1 MKEMMEGENGMI
13 KGIGGVMI
21 FSGCL
26 GLGIW
31 YRGQFM
37 GRIRALRML
46 RGILD
51 LLASQVRYGRAT
63 LPECCQKVAVQL
75 ESPFDQVFQTV
86 TERMQE
92 NTGASFAQVFR
103 EQLAERLEE
112 LPLTPD
118 DRETFFQFVSETGF
132 SEGQMQLRVMEQ
144 SGEQLTGT
152 VKRLEKESAE
162 KCRMALG
169 LGIMSGLL
177 LILVLW

>member
-1 MKEMMEGENGMI
+1 ML
-13 KGIGGVMI
+13 KGIGGMMI
-21 FSGCL
+21 FLGCL
-26 GLGIW
+26 GLGMW
-31 YRGQFM
+31 YRGQLT

-63 LPECCQKVAVQL
+63 LPECCQNVAAQL
-75 ESPFDQVFQTV
+75 SPPFDNAFRTV
-86 TERMQE
+86 AARMQE

-103 EQLAERLEE
+103 EHLVKRLEE
-112 LPLTPD
+112 MPLTPA
-118 DRETFFQFVSETGF
+118 DREIFFQFISETGF
-132 SEGQMQLRVMEQ
+132 SDGQMQLRVMEQ
-144 SGEQLTGT
+144 SGEQLAGT
-152 VKRLEKESAE
+152 AGRLEKESTE

>member
-1 MKEMMEGENGMI
+1 MF
-13 KGIGGVMI
+13 KGIGGAMI

-31 YRGQFM
+31 YRGQLT

-46 RGILD
+46 RGVLD
-51 LLASQVRYGRAT
+51 LLTSQVRYGRAT
-63 LPECCQKVAVQL
+63 LPECCQNVAAQL
-75 ESPFDQVFQTV
+75 SPPFDQAFRTV
-86 TERMQE
+86 AVRMQE

-103 EQLAERLEE
+103 EQLEERLGE
-112 LPLTPD
+112 LPLTSD
-118 DRETFFQFVSETGF
+118 DRETFFQFVSETGYLD
-132 SEGQMQLRVMEQ
+132 EQMQLRVMEQ

-152 VKRLEKESAE
+152 AERLEKESAE